1 MFLKTFRLL
10 AYHTFSEFFMPF
22 VKTIIGRWVYV
33 FFVQQHGFLKYVE
46 TVKGCCCQFK
56 ALIWR
61 CTLTYLTDMFWYL
74 FEVELRGRPKN
85 NAIELLPLK
94 YLLNCLL
101 LLFSVQLC
109 MKCRTNIKNL
119 FFDTVSPRVLKS
131 VVVAC
136 AEACCTKFDVRS
148 D

>member
-1 MFLKTFRLL
+1 MDTLLGFSSCYQVKQKSYYMRFFVLFHTFRQDYNWEVGLL
-10 AYHTFSEFFMPF
+10 FLCTTARISKVCRNCQRLLLLLLVQSFNIEVHSYPSH
-22 VKTIIGRWVYV
+22 RYV
-33 FFVQQHGFLKYVE
+33 LFGL
-46 TVKGCCCQFK
+46 
-56 ALIWR
+56 
-61 CTLTYLTDMFWYL
+61 YL

-119 FFDTVSPRVLKS
+119 FFDTVSPKPTRGS
-131 VVVAC
+131 
-136 AEACCTKFDVRS
+136 
-148 D
+148 